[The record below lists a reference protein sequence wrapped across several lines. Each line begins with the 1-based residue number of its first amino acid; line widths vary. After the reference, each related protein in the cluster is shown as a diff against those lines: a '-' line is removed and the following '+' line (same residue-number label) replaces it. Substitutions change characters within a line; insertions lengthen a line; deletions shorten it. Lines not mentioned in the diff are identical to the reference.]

1 MNKSMNKVLIISVLM
16 LSIFLVG
23 CLDYKMYDVQK
34 GNADDEKLLNELAQ
48 IEEELAAGD
57 TENPTAA
64 KEAAAEEQEVTED
77 VVVAEPSKEATEAPE
92 GEMQAVRIKEN
103 EVVRLRV
110 KVADPDGDN
119 VTYQFSAPLDKE
131 GAWKTNYGDAGE
143 YLATITATDGRLKTE
158 KNIKIIVERVN
169 VPPVIE
175 RLVDLRVKEG
185 ERVSFQPKVSDPNN
199 DPVTVA
205 VSEPLAKGTFTTDHT
220 SAGEYLV
227 TVTANDGELFSEATF
242 KVVVADVN
250 VLPEVSNVP
259 ERMQVK
265 EGEAVALSPVVSDL
279 DNDPLKVTVSD
290 PVGDDGT
297 WETKYTDHGEY
308 MVLVTV
314 TDGKDTVKRNVALT
328 VEDVN
333 MPPEIVE
340 ISLATG

>member
-1 MNKSMNKVLIISVLM
+1 MNKVLIISVLI
-16 LSIFLVG
+16 LSIFLAG
-23 CLDYKMYDVQK
+23 CLDYKAYDLQK
-34 GNADDEKLLNELAQ
+34 EDADDEKLLNELAQ

-57 TENPTAA
+57 TENPAEA

-77 VVVAEPSKEATEAPE
+77 VVVAEPSEEATEAPE
-92 GEMQAVRIKEN
+92 KEVQTVQIKEN

-158 KNIKIIVERVN
+158 KSVKIVVERVN

-199 DPVTVA
+199 DPVTVT

-227 TVTANDGELFSEATF
+227 TVTATDGELTSETLF

-250 VLPEVSNVP
+250 VLPEVSKVP
-259 ERMQVK
+259 ERMLVK
-265 EGEAVALSPVVSDL
+265 EGEMVTLSPVVSDL
-279 DNDPLKVTVSD
+279 DNDPLKVTISD

-297 WETKYTDHGEY
+297 WKTKYTDHGDY
-308 MVLVTV
+308 TVLVTV
-314 TDGKDTVKRNVALT
+314 SDGKDTVKRNVALT

-340 ISLATG
+340 ISLVTG

>member
-1 MNKSMNKVLIISVLM
+1 MNKNMNRVLIISVLM

-23 CLDYKMYDVQK
+23 CLDYKAYDLQK
-34 GNADDEKLLNELAQ
+34 ENADDEKLLNELAQ

-57 TENPTAA
+57 TKNPTDV
-64 KEAAAEEQEVTED
+64 KEAAGEQEVTED
-77 VVVAEPSKEATEAPE
+77 VVVAEPSEEATEAPE
-92 GEMQAVRIKEN
+92 TEVQTVRIKEN

-158 KNIKIIVERVN
+158 KSVKIVVERVN

-199 DPVTVA
+199 DPVTVT

-227 TVTANDGELFSEATF
+227 TIMANDGELSSEATF

-259 ERMQVK
+259 ERMLVK
-265 EGEAVALSPVVSDL
+265 EGEVITISPVVSDL
-279 DNDPLKVTVSD
+279 DNDPLTITISD

-297 WETKYTDHGEY
+297 WETKYTDHGDY
-308 MVLVTV
+308 TVLVTV
-314 TDGKDTVKRNVALT
+314 SDGKDTVKRNVALT
-328 VEDVN
+328 VEDIN